1 MENASLI
8 DIKKLFTKHGGVN
21 FFNEFTLLDVE
32 DAKKKVYFYLSKDKP
47 SDTENIKAFLERGAK
62 QIMEEKFMMGF
73 EKPVGAVIK
82 NTVRDNLNP
91 DYKNTLKRLICID
104 SQYRPNLYPYNDPDT
119 NECDFIVNL
128 SEKLINVVNIQ
139 IENVQIPYTFYNVER
154 RKGNNYFF
162 IDDNLI
168 DISDGHYNLKSLVDA
183 INIKSTS
190 YDVSFNLDVSL
201 QKVSITNNK
210 PSASVSIVFFDS
222 LDNQD
227 ANEANTKNTTYLTA
241 KGNHNLGWMLGFRN
255 VLSDIQHIE
264 LSYTIPQN
272 STITAEAIANITTT
286 KYFTIVVNDYNQNQ
300 ANGTVIQTKLE
311 SNYIKPTTYF
321 NFQNTPSNKS
331 LECLNCDNISEY
343 ISAENRTLTKAQLY
357 TRAEV
362 NKYKSV
368 MNLQT
373 NYRLDCKTQNQ
384 VLAIIPFESKTD
396 FGSIYFS
403 DKIDFKREYHGPVDI
418 EKLHVQLFDDKGLLM
433 DLNGNDWYITLYTE
447 HLYKY

>member
-32 DAKKKVYFYLSKDKP
+32 DAKKKVYFQLIKDKP
-47 SDTENIKAFLERGAK
+47 SDIENIKAFLENAAK

-73 EKPVGAVIK
+73 EKPVGALIK

-91 DYKNTLKRLICID
+91 DYKNTLNRLICID

-128 SEKLINVVNIQ
+128 SEKLINVVNLKVKNIQ
-139 IENVQIPYTFYNVER
+139 LPYTFYNIEK

-162 IDDNLI
+162 INDNLI
-168 DISDGHYNLKSLVDA
+168 EISDGYYNLATLIDT
-183 INIKSTS
+183 ININTTS
-190 YDVSFNLDVSL
+190 YNTVFSIDISL
-201 QKVSITNNK
+201 QKVTIQNNG
-210 PSASVSIVFFDS
+210 SDVSIVFFDS
-222 LDNQD
+222 LDIQD
-227 ANEANTKNTTYLTA
+227 ANEANTKNTTYLTS
-241 KGNHNLGWMLGFRN
+241 KGNNNLGWMLGFRN
-255 VLSDIQHIE
+255 VLADLQHIE
-264 LSYTIPQN
+264 LSYTIP
-272 STITAEAIANITTT
+272 SGSPIIAEAIANITTT

-300 ANGTVIQTKLE
+300 ANGTVIQTKIE

-321 NFQNTPSNKS
+321 NFQNTPSNKT
-331 LECLNCDNISEY
+331 LDCLSCDNMAEY

-362 NKYKSV
+362 NKYKTI

-373 NYRLDCKTQNQ
+373 NYRLDCKTQNH
-384 VLAIIPFESKTD
+384 VLAVIPFDSKTE
-396 FGSIYFS
+396 FGTLYFN
-403 DKIDFKREYHGPVDI
+403 DKIDFIREFHGPVDI
-418 EKLHVQLFDDKGLLM
+418 EKLHIQLFDDKGLLL

>member
-21 FFNEFTLLDVE
+21 FFKEFTLLDVE
-32 DAKKKVYFYLSKDKP
+32 DAKKKVYFQLIKDRP
-47 SDTENIKAFLERGAK
+47 SDTESIKTFLENGAK

-73 EKPVGAVIK
+73 EKPVGAIIK

-128 SEKLINVVNIQ
+128 SEKLVNVVNIQ
-139 IENVQIPYTFYNVER
+139 IENIQIPYTFYNVER

-162 IDDNLI
+162 INDNLI
-168 DISDGHYNLKSLVDA
+168 EIDDKHYTLKTLIEA
-183 INIKSTS
+183 INIKCTS
-190 YDVSFNLDVSL
+190 YDVVFSMDISS
-201 QKVSITNNK
+201 QKVTITNNDTSL
-210 PSASVSIVFFDS
+210 PVSIIFFDS

-227 ANEANTKNTTYLTA
+227 ANETNTKNTTYLTS
-241 KGNHNLGWMLGFRN
+241 KGNHNLGWMLGFRKI
-255 VLSDIQHIE
+255 VSDTQHIE
-264 LSYTIPQN
+264 LSYTIP
-272 STITAEAIANITTT
+272 STLDISGEAIANITNT

-300 ANGTVIQTKLE
+300 ANGTVVQTKLE
-311 SNYIKPTTYF
+311 TNYIKPTTYF
-321 NFQNTPSNKS
+321 NFQNTPSNKT
-331 LECLNCDNISEY
+331 LDCLSCDNISEY

-362 NKYKSV
+362 NKYKTII
-368 MNLQT
+368 NLQT

-384 VLAIIPFESKTD
+384 VLAVIPFESKTD
-396 FGSIYFS
+396 FGTIYFS

-433 DLNGNDWYITLYTE
+433 DLNGNDWYMTLYTE

>member
-1 MENASLI
+1 MENTSLI
-8 DIKKLFTKHGGVN
+8 EIKKLFTKHGGVN
-21 FFNEFTLLDVE
+21 FFKEFTLLDVE
-32 DAKKKVYFYLSKDKP
+32 DAKKKVYFQL
-47 SDTENIKAFLERGAK
+47 IKERPVDIEGIKTFLENGAK

-139 IENVQIPYTFYNVER
+139 VENIQIPYTFYNVER

-162 IDDNLI
+162 INDNLI
-168 DISDGHYNLKSLVDA
+168 DISDGYYNLKTLVAA
-183 INIKSTS
+183 INIKAAT
-190 YDVSFNLDVSL
+190 YDVAFSIDISS
-201 QKVSITNNK
+201 QKVSIVNDDSL
-210 PSASVSIVFFDS
+210 PVSIVFFDS

-255 VLSDIQHIE
+255 ILSDTQHIE

-272 STITAEAIANITTT
+272 STIKAEAIANITTT
-286 KYFTIVVNDYNQNQ
+286 KYFTVVVNDYNQNQ

-311 SNYIKPTTYF
+311 TNYIKPTTYF
-321 NFQNTPSNKS
+321 NFQNTPSNKT
-331 LECLNCDNISEY
+331 LDCLSCDNISEY

-362 NKYKSV
+362 NKYKTV

-384 VLAIIPFESKTD
+384 VLAIIPFDSKTD
-396 FGSIYFS
+396 FGAIYFS

>member
-8 DIKKLFTKHGGVN
+8 DIKKLFTKHSGIN

-32 DAKKKVYFYLSKDKP
+32 DAKKKVYFNLSKDKP
-47 SDTENIKAFLERGAK
+47 SDIENIKTFLERGSK

-139 IENVQIPYTFYNVER
+139 VENIQIPYTFYNIER
-154 RKGNNYFF
+154 RKGNNYLF

-168 DISDGHYNLKSLVDA
+168 DVSDGHYTLKTLVEA
-183 INIKSTS
+183 INIKALT
-190 YDVSFNLDVSL
+190 YDVSFNLDASL
-201 QKVSITNNK
+201 QKVSITNNDA
-210 PSASVSIVFFDS
+210 SSVSIVFFDS

-227 ANEANTKNTTYLTA
+227 ANEANTKNTTYLTS

-255 VLSDIQHIE
+255 ILSDIQHIE
-264 LSYTIPQN
+264 LSYTIPSN
-272 STITAEAIANITTT
+272 STITAEAIANITNT

-300 ANGTVIQTKLE
+300 ANGTIIQTKLE
-311 SNYIKPTTYF
+311 TNYIKPTTYF

-331 LECLNCDNISEY
+331 LDCLNCTNISEY

-384 VLAIIPFESKTD
+384 VLAIIPFDPKTD
-396 FGSIYFS
+396 FGSMYFN

-418 EKLHVQLFDDKGLLM
+418 EKLHIQVFDDKGLLM
-433 DLNGNDWYITLYTE
+433 DLNGNDWCITLYTE

>member
-8 DIKKLFTKHGGVN
+8 DIKKLFTKYGGVN

-32 DAKKKVYFYLSKDKP
+32 DAKKKVYFQLIKDRP

-139 IENVQIPYTFYNVER
+139 LENIQIPYTFYNVER

-168 DISDGHYNLKSLVDA
+168 DISDGHYNLKTLVEA
-183 INIKSTS
+183 INIKATT
-190 YDVSFNLDVSL
+190 YDVAFNFDISL
-201 QKVSITNNK
+201 QKVSIINNK

-222 LDNQD
+222 VDIQD

-255 VLSDIQHIE
+255 ILSDIHHIE

-272 STITAEAIANITTT
+272 ATIKAEAIANITTT

-311 SNYIKPTTYF
+311 TNHIKPTTYF

-373 NYRLDCKTQNQ
+373 NYRLDCKTQNH

-396 FGSIYFS
+396 FGTIYFS

>member
-8 DIKKLFTKHGGVN
+8 DIKKLFTKHSGIN

-32 DAKKKVYFYLSKDKP
+32 DAKKKVYFNLSKDKP
-47 SDTENIKAFLERGAK
+47 SDIENIKSFLEKGAK

-91 DYKNTLKRLICID
+91 DYKNTLKRLLCID

-139 IENVQIPYTFYNVER
+139 VENIQIPYTFYNIER
-154 RKGNNYFF
+154 RKGNNYLF
-162 IDDNLI
+162 IADNLI
-168 DISDGHYNLKSLVDA
+168 DISDGHYTLKTLVDA
-183 INIKSTS
+183 INIKSAT
-190 YDVSFNLDVSL
+190 YDLSFNLDASL
-201 QKVSITNNK
+201 QKVSIVNNDA
-210 PSASVSIVFFDS
+210 SSVSIVFFDS

-227 ANEANTKNTTYLTA
+227 ANEANTKNTTYLTS

-255 VLSDIQHIE
+255 ILSDIQHIE
-264 LSYTIPQN
+264 LSYTIPPN
-272 STITAEAIANITTT
+272 STITAEAIANITNT

-300 ANGTVIQTKLE
+300 ANGTIIQTKLE
-311 SNYIKPTTYF
+311 TNYIKPTTYF
-321 NFQNTPSNKS
+321 NFQNTPSNKT
-331 LECLNCDNISEY
+331 LDCLTCNNISEY

-362 NKYKSV
+362 NKYKSII
-368 MNLQT
+368 NLQS

-384 VLAIIPFESKTD
+384 VLAIIPFDPKTD
-396 FGSIYFS
+396 FGSMYFN

-418 EKLHVQLFDDKGLLM
+418 EKLHIQVFDDKGLLM
-433 DLNGNDWYITLYTE
+433 DLNGNDWCITLYTE

>member
-1 MENASLI
+1 MDNASLI

-32 DAKKKVYFYLSKDKP
+32 DAKKKVYFQLIKDKP
-47 SDTENIKAFLERGAK
+47 NDIEHIKSFLENAAK

-139 IENVQIPYTFYNVER
+139 IENVQIPYTFYNIER

-162 IDDNLI
+162 INDNLI
-168 DISDGHYNLKSLVDA
+168 DISDGHYTLKTYIDA
-183 INIKSTS
+183 INIKSVT

-201 QKVSITNNK
+201 QKVSIINK
-210 PSASVSIVFFDS
+210 DSSPVSIVFFDS

-227 ANEANTKNTTYLTA
+227 ANEANTKNTTYLTS

-255 VLSDIQHIE
+255 ILADLQHIE
-264 LSYTIPQN
+264 LSYTIAQN
-272 STITAEAIANITTT
+272 ATITAEAIANITTT
-286 KYFTIVVNDYNQNQ
+286 KYFSIVVDDYNQNQ

-311 SNYIKPTTYF
+311 TNYIKPTTYF
-321 NFQNTPSNKS
+321 NFQNTPSNKT
-331 LECLNCDNISEY
+331 LDCLNCTNISEY

-362 NKYKSV
+362 NKNKSI

-384 VLAIIPFESKTD
+384 VLAVLPFEPSFE
-396 FGSIYFS
+396 FGKLYFN

-418 EKLHVQLFDDKGLLM
+418 EKLHIQLFDDKGLLM

>member
-1 MENASLI
+1 METTSLI
-8 DIKKLFTKHGGVN
+8 DIKKLFSKHGGVN
-21 FFNEFTLLDVE
+21 FFNDFTLLDVE
-32 DAKKKVYFYLSKDKP
+32 DAKKKVFFYLTKDKP
-47 SDTENIKAFLERGAK
+47 SDVENIKNFLERGAK

-73 EKPVGAVIK
+73 EKPVGTVIK

-139 IENVQIPYTFYNVER
+139 IENVQIPYTFYNIET

-162 IDDNLI
+162 VNDNLI
-168 DISDGHYNLKSLVDA
+168 TVDDGHYTLQTLIDA
-183 INIKSTS
+183 INVKTLT
-190 YDVSFNLDVSL
+190 YDISFNFDISL
-201 QKVSITNNK
+201 QKVSIQNK
-210 PSASVSIVFFDS
+210 SVTTPASIVFFDS

-241 KGNHNLGWMLGFRN
+241 KGNHNLGWILGFRN
-255 VLSDIQHIE
+255 VLSDTDHIE
-264 LSYTIPQN
+264 LSYTVAVN
-272 STITAEAIANITTT
+272 STTPSEAIANITNT

-300 ANGTVIQTKLE
+300 ANGTVIQSKLE
-311 SNYIKPTTYF
+311 TNYIKPSTYF
-321 NFQNTPSNKS
+321 NFQNTPSNKT
-331 LECLNCDNISEY
+331 LDCLTCNNINEY

-362 NKYKSV
+362 NKYKTV
-368 MNLQT
+368 MSLQ

-384 VLAIIPFESKTD
+384 VLAVIPFDSTID
-396 FGSIYFS
+396 FGSFYFN
-403 DKIDFKREYHGPVDI
+403 DKIDYKREYHGPVDI
-418 EKLHVQLFDDKGLLM
+418 EKLHIQMFDDKGLLM
-433 DLNGNDWYITLYTE
+433 DLNGNDWCITMYTE

>member
-8 DIKKLFTKHGGVN
+8 DIKKLFTKHSGIN

-32 DAKKKVYFYLSKDKP
+32 DAKKKVYFNLSKDKP
-47 SDTENIKAFLERGAK
+47 SDIENIKAFLERASK

-139 IENVQIPYTFYNVER
+139 VENIQIPYTFYNIER
-154 RKGNNYFF
+154 RKGNNYLF

-168 DISDGHYNLKSLVDA
+168 DISDGNYTLKTLVDA
-183 INIKSTS
+183 INIKAVT
-190 YDVSFNLDVSL
+190 YDVSFNLDASL
-201 QKVSITNNK
+201 QKVSITNND
-210 PSASVSIVFFDS
+210 ASPVSIVFFDS

-227 ANEANTKNTTYLTA
+227 ANEANTKNTTYLTS
-241 KGNHNLGWMLGFRN
+241 KGNHNLGWILGFRN
-255 VLSDIQHIE
+255 ILSDIQHIE

-272 STITAEAIANITTT
+272 STITAEAIANITNT

-300 ANGTVIQTKLE
+300 ANGTIIQTKLE
-311 SNYIKPTTYF
+311 TNYIKPTTYF
-321 NFQNTPSNKS
+321 NFQNTPSNKT
-331 LECLNCDNISEY
+331 LDCLTCNNISEY

-362 NKYKSV
+362 NKYKSII
-368 MNLQT
+368 NLQS

-384 VLAIIPFESKTD
+384 VLAVIPFDPKTD
-396 FGSIYFS
+396 FGSMYFN

-418 EKLHVQLFDDKGLLM
+418 EKFHIQVFDDKGLLM
-433 DLNGNDWYITLYTE
+433 DLNGNDWCITMYTE

>member
-32 DAKKKVYFYLSKDKP
+32 DAKKKVYFQLIKDKP
-47 SDTENIKAFLERGAK
+47 SDIENIKAFLENAAK

-73 EKPVGAVIK
+73 EKPVGALIK

-91 DYKNTLKRLICID
+91 DYKNTLNRLICID

-128 SEKLINVVNIQ
+128 SEKLINVVNLKVKNIQ
-139 IENVQIPYTFYNVER
+139 LPYTFYNIEK

-162 IDDNLI
+162 INDNLI
-168 DISDGHYNLKSLVDA
+168 EISDGYYNLATLIDT
-183 INIKSTS
+183 ININTTS
-190 YDVSFNLDVSL
+190 YDTVFSIDISL
-201 QKVSITNNK
+201 QKVTIQNNG
-210 PSASVSIVFFDS
+210 SDVSIVFFDS
-222 LDNQD
+222 LDIQD
-227 ANEANTKNTTYLTA
+227 ANEANTKNTTYLTS
-241 KGNHNLGWMLGFRN
+241 KGNNNLGWMLGFRN
-255 VLSDIQHIE
+255 ILADLQHIE
-264 LSYTIPQN
+264 LSYTIP
-272 STITAEAIANITTT
+272 SGSPIIAEAIANITTT

-300 ANGTVIQTKLE
+300 ANGTVIQTKIE

-321 NFQNTPSNKS
+321 NFQNTPSNKT
-331 LECLNCDNISEY
+331 LDCLSCDNMAEY

-362 NKYKSV
+362 NKYKTI

-373 NYRLDCKTQNQ
+373 NYRLDCKTQNH
-384 VLAIIPFESKTD
+384 VLAVIPFDSKTE
-396 FGSIYFS
+396 FGTLYFN
-403 DKIDFKREYHGPVDI
+403 DKIDFIREFHGPVDI
-418 EKLHVQLFDDKGLLM
+418 EKLHIQLFDDKGLLL

>member
-32 DAKKKVYFYLSKDKP
+32 DAKKKVYFQLIKDKP
-47 SDTENIKAFLERGAK
+47 SDIENIKAFLENAAK

-73 EKPVGAVIK
+73 EKPVGALIK

-91 DYKNTLKRLICID
+91 DYKNTLNRLICID

-128 SEKLINVVNIQ
+128 SEKLINVVNLKVKNIQ
-139 IENVQIPYTFYNVER
+139 LPYTFYNIEK

-162 IDDNLI
+162 INDNLI
-168 DISDGHYNLKSLVDA
+168 EISDGYYNLATLIDT
-183 INIKSTS
+183 ININTTS
-190 YDVSFNLDVSL
+190 YNTVFSIDISL
-201 QKVSITNNK
+201 QKVTIQNNG
-210 PSASVSIVFFDS
+210 SDVSIVFFDS
-222 LDNQD
+222 LDIQD
-227 ANEANTKNTTYLTA
+227 ANEANTKNTTYLTS
-241 KGNHNLGWMLGFRN
+241 KGNNNLGWMLGFRN
-255 VLSDIQHIE
+255 VLADLQHIE
-264 LSYTIPQN
+264 LSYTIP
-272 STITAEAIANITTT
+272 SGSPIIAEAIANITTT

-300 ANGTVIQTKLE
+300 ANGTVIQTKIE

-321 NFQNTPSNKS
+321 NFQNTPSNKT
-331 LECLNCDNISEY
+331 LDCLSCDNMAEY

-362 NKYKSV
+362 NKYKTL

-373 NYRLDCKTQNQ
+373 NYRLDCKTQNH
-384 VLAIIPFESKTD
+384 VLAVIPFDSKTE
-396 FGSIYFS
+396 FGTLYFN
-403 DKIDFKREYHGPVDI
+403 DKIDFIREFHGPVDI
-418 EKLHVQLFDDKGLLM
+418 EKLHIQLFDDKGLLL

>member
-21 FFNEFTLLDVE
+21 FFKEFTLLDVE
-32 DAKKKVYFYLSKDKP
+32 DAKKKVYFQLIKDRP
-47 SDTENIKAFLERGAK
+47 SDTESIKTFLENGAK

-73 EKPVGAVIK
+73 EKPVGALIK

-91 DYKNTLKRLICID
+91 DYKNTLICID

-139 IENVQIPYTFYNVER
+139 VENIQIPYTFYNIEH

-162 IDDNLI
+162 INDNLI
-168 DISDGHYNLKSLVDA
+168 DISDGYYKLSSLIDTL
-183 INIKSTS
+183 NIKCVS
-190 YDVSFNLDVSL
+190 YHVVFSMDVSSQRVTI
-201 QKVSITNNK
+201 VNNDAA
-210 PSASVSIVFFDS
+210 PVSIVFFDS
-222 LDNQD
+222 VDIQD
-227 ANEANTKNTTYLTA
+227 ANEANTKNTTYLTS

-255 VLSDIQHIE
+255 IISDTQHIE
-264 LSYTIPQN
+264 LSYTIPN
-272 STITAEAIANITTT
+272 GLSILSEAIANITTT

-300 ANGTVIQTKLE
+300 ANGTVVQTKLE
-311 SNYIKPTTYF
+311 TNYIKPTTYF
-321 NFQNTPSNKS
+321 NFQNTPSNKT
-331 LECLNCDNISEY
+331 LDCLSCDNISEY

-362 NKYKSV
+362 NKYKTV

-384 VLAIIPFESKTD
+384 VLAVIPFESKTD
-396 FGSIYFS
+396 FGSIFFS

-418 EKLHVQLFDDKGLLM
+418 EKLHIQLFDDKGLLM
-433 DLNGNDWYITLYTE
+433 DLNGNDWYMVLYTE

>member
-8 DIKKLFTKHGGVN
+8 DIKKLFTKHSGIN

-32 DAKKKVYFYLSKDKP
+32 DAKKKVYFNLSKDKP
-47 SDTENIKAFLERGAK
+47 SDIENIKTFLERASK

-139 IENVQIPYTFYNVER
+139 VENIQIPYTFYNIER
-154 RKGNNYFF
+154 RKGNNYLF
-162 IDDNLI
+162 IADNLI
-168 DISDGHYNLKSLVDA
+168 DVSDGHYTLKTLVEA
-183 INIKSTS
+183 INIKALT
-190 YDVSFNLDVSL
+190 YDVSFNLDASL
-201 QKVSITNNK
+201 QKVSITNNDA
-210 PSASVSIVFFDS
+210 SSVSIVFFDS

-227 ANEANTKNTTYLTA
+227 ANEANTKNTTYLTS

-255 VLSDIQHIE
+255 ILSDIQHIE
-264 LSYTIPQN
+264 LSYTIPSN
-272 STITAEAIANITTT
+272 STITAEAIANITNT

-300 ANGTVIQTKLE
+300 ANGTIIQTKLE
-311 SNYIKPTTYF
+311 TNYIKPTTYF

-331 LECLNCDNISEY
+331 LDCLNCTNISEY

-384 VLAIIPFESKTD
+384 VLAIIPFDPKTE
-396 FGSIYFS
+396 FGSMYFN

-418 EKLHVQLFDDKGLLM
+418 EKLHIQVFDDKGLLM
-433 DLNGNDWYITLYTE
+433 DLNGNDWCITMYTE

>member
-32 DAKKKVYFYLSKDKP
+32 DAKKKVYFQLSKDKP
-47 SDTENIKAFLERGAK
+47 SDIENIKAFLENAAK

-73 EKPVGAVIK
+73 EKPVGALIK

-91 DYKNTLKRLICID
+91 DYKNTLNRLICID

-128 SEKLINVVNIQ
+128 SEKLINVVNLKVKNIQ
-139 IENVQIPYTFYNVER
+139 LPYTFYNIEK

-162 IDDNLI
+162 INDNLI
-168 DISDGHYNLKSLVDA
+168 EIPDGYYNLATLIDK
-183 INIKSTS
+183 ININTTS
-190 YDVSFNLDVSL
+190 YSTVFSIDISL
-201 QKVSITNNK
+201 QKVTIQNNYG
-210 PSASVSIVFFDS
+210 SDVSIVFFDS
-222 LDNQD
+222 LDIQD
-227 ANEANTKNTTYLTA
+227 ANEANTKNTTYLTS

-255 VLSDIQHIE
+255 VLSDLQHIE
-264 LSYTIPQN
+264 LSYSISN
-272 STITAEAIANITTT
+272 GAYITGEAIANITTT

-300 ANGTVIQTKLE
+300 ANGTVIQTKIE

-321 NFQNTPSNKS
+321 NFQNTPSNKT
-331 LECLNCDNISEY
+331 LDCLSCDNMAEY

-362 NKYKSV
+362 NKYKTI

-373 NYRLDCKTQNQ
+373 NYRLDCKTQNH
-384 VLAIIPFESKTD
+384 VLAVIPFDSKTE
-396 FGSIYFS
+396 FGTLYFN
-403 DKIDFKREYHGPVDI
+403 DKIDFIREFHGPVDI
-418 EKLHVQLFDDKGLLM
+418 EKLHIQLFDDKGLLM